1 MTIKCAN
8 CYTSVEVS
16 EDQSGK
22 LLKCPTCQSI
32 LLAPRRKGAGGEG
45 DAPTVEAK
53 SFDEFKQEILEAIR
67 ADTGDQGETENTDEL
82 ASQIRDSLKPELEQW
97 VATHSTAAAAGIDA
111 DALRNQLRADILR
124 EVRADIE
131 ATRGSAGADA
141 ASAAAFAKAIE
152 ALGEKLVV
160 GGPASPAASAA
171 PTAPIAGPE
180 KEAEAKRKRSPRKP
194 FAPPSRDVELPDTPQ
209 EAYPEAEPQ
218 EPDVERVIDLN
229 AGDNENLRAFLNE
242 AASVEGRLVMFE
254 PTQSL
259 KDVGNWRRARVWIA
273 VTEDTIYL
281 AAYGRRP
288 FHQEVDLGGITES
301 FWNEF
306 TSEVVFVPYSPE
318 EGDFGS
324 VKLTEDRGYYLLGL
338 IHHGVPTA

>member
-8 CYTSVEVS
+8 CYTSVDVS

-22 LLKCPTCQSI
+22 LLKCPTCKSI
-32 LLAPRRKGAGGEG
+32 LLAPRRKGAMTEG

-67 ADTGDQGETENTDEL
+67 AEAGDQDGSADKDEL
-82 ASQIRDSLKPELEQW
+82 AAQIRDSLKPELEQW

-111 DALRNQLRADILR
+111 EALRSQLQADILK

-131 ATRGSAGADA
+131 ATRGSAGTDA

-160 GGPASPAASAA
+160 GGPAAPATATV
-171 PTAPIAGPE
+171 PTGGSD
-180 KEAEAKRKRSPRKP
+180 KETEAKRKRLPRKP

-209 EAYPEAEPQ
+209 EAYPEVEPQ

-259 KDVGNWRRARVWIA
+259 KDVGNWRRARVWMA

-288 FHQEVDLGGITES
+288 FHQEVDLGGISES

-318 EGDFGS
+318 EDDLGS

-338 IHHGVPTA
+338 IHHGVPAS